1 MSEARKEWTPDGRI
15 PVPRAKLGPDEV
27 LEALKEAAGDAWLE
41 GRTAEWREGDAP
53 AFRQVWVRVKPE
65 GLRPAVKRLIG
76 IHYPHFVVTAAE
88 DRGETVDLPYLFRIY
103 HGERHAEI
111 LVVVTVVLTKPDLK
125 VETITD
131 LVPAALISEREKQ
144 EMMGVEVAGIPDG
157 RRMFLPDDFPEGVYP
172 WRKDETGI
180 PAGMIR
186 ELWKWGGEAA
196 EAAAAAETKAAE
208 EKPAAVAEGKGPEV
222 PEVPEKPAEAAAE
235 GTAEA

>member
-15 PVPRAKLGPDEV
+15 PVPRVKMGPEEV
-27 LEALKEAAGDAWLE
+27 LEALKAAAGEAWLE

-53 AFRQVWVRVKPE
+53 AFRQVWVKVTAA
-65 GLRPAVKRLIG
+65 GLRPAVKRLIE

-88 DRGETVDLPYLFRIY
+88 DRGETVELPYLFRIY

-131 LVPAALISEREKQ
+131 LIPAVLISEREKQ
-144 EMMGVEVAGIPDG
+144 EMMGVEVVGIPDG
-157 RRMFLPDDFPEGVYP
+157 RRMFLPDDFPERVYP

-180 PAGMIR
+180 QEGMIR
-186 ELWKWGGEAA
+186 ELLKWNGAAA
-196 EAAAAAETKAAE
+196 EAASAAETKADG
-208 EKPAAVAEGKGPEV
+208 EKTAVEATAEGKGPEV
-222 PEVPEKPAEAAAE
+222 PEVPEKP
-235 GTAEA
+235 TAVAPNTES